1 MIRKSRF
8 ALALAA
14 ALAAAVPAA
23 QAALTHAG
31 DIAFTAFNADEDGLS
46 FVAFADIAANTTV
59 LFRDDEWT
67 GAAFNTGESAASWN
81 SGAADIAAGTVVRLL
96 SYDKTT
102 RSASVG
108 TLTGAINTNFGL
120 ANSNEV
126 VYAYLGADA
135 NTPTAFLAA
144 ITNGSFSVDGSI
156 AGTGLTEGL
165 NAIRLNTNATSAT
178 PDYAEYSGIR
188 SGLADFGS
196 YKTLVGDAGHW
207 NVDTTNGAYLTTV
220 PDITAF
226 TISPVPEPGSLA
238 LMLAGLGI
246 VGVSARRRAAA

>member
-1 MIRKSRF
+1 MHRKTRL
-8 ALALAA
+8 ALALVA
-14 ALAAAVPAA
+14 ALAAAAPAA
-23 QAALTHAG
+23 QAALTSAG

-46 FVAFADIAANTTV
+46 FVAFADIAANTTIF
-59 LFRDDEWT
+59 FRDDEWT
-67 GAAFNTGESAASWN
+67 GSAFNTGESAASWN

-96 SYDKTT
+96 AYDKAT

-108 TLTGAINTNFGL
+108 TLTGVINTNFGL
-120 ANSNEV
+120 SNSNEV

-144 ITNGSFSVDGSI
+144 ITNGSFGADGSI
-156 AGTGLTEGL
+156 ASTGLTEGL
-165 NAIRLNTNATSAT
+165 NAIRLNTNATTAT
-178 PDYAEYSGIR
+178 PDYAEYTGIR

-196 YKTLVGDAGHW
+196 YKVLVGDVNNW
-207 NVDTTNGAYLTTV
+207 NIDTTNGVYATTV

-226 TISPVPEPGSLA
+226 TLSPVPEPGSLA

-246 VGVSARRRAAA
+246 VGVSARRRATR

>member
-1 MIRKSRF
+1 MIRKSRL

-14 ALAAAVPAA
+14 ALAAAAPAT
-23 QAALTHAG
+23 QAALTSAG

-59 LFRDDEWT
+59 FFRDDEWT

-81 SGAADIAAGTVVRLL
+81 SGAASIAAGTVIRLL
-96 SYDKTT
+96 AYDKTT

-108 TLTGAINTNFGL
+108 TLTGVINTNFGIS
-120 ANSNEV
+120 ASNEV

-135 NTPTAFLAA
+135 NTPSTFLAA
-144 ITNGSFSVDGSI
+144 ISNGSFTADGSI

-165 NAIRLNTNATSAT
+165 NAIRLTTNAPSAT
-178 PDYAEYSGIR
+178 PDYAEYTGTR
-188 SGLADFGS
+188 SGLADFGG
-196 YKTLVGDAGHW
+196 YKALVGDVSNW
-207 NVDTTNGAYLTTV
+207 TVDTSNGVYTTTV

-246 VGVSARRRAAA
+246 VGVSARRRAAR